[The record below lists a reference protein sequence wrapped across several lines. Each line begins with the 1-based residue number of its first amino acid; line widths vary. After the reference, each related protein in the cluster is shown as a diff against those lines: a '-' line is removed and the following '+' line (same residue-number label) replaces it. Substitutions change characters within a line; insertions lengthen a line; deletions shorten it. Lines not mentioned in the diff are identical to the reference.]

1 MSKREQIIATLREKA
16 GIKQEVFDS
25 TYDIFL
31 KLKEVLQ
38 EYAVEVNELL
48 EGADKR
54 IRMIYQDRGKYEA
67 QLQVAS
73 DIIIFSM
80 HSNVFMFDRAN
91 IIWRNSY
98 VEKNPLNAYCGV
110 INIYNF
116 LTDSLK
122 YNRMD
127 DEGYLIGRIFVNREF
142 QYLVEGKRQVTARHE
157 NFGNGTITTESLIDI
172 VENCI
177 NYAVAEFDLLVPPY
191 DLSKQVTVE
200 QLNTKIEHSKLQT
213 GKRLG
218 YQYRSDDV

>member
-1 MSKREQIIATLREKA
+1 MSKREEILST
-16 GIKQEVFDS
+16 IKDKVGVKQQVYDN
-25 TYDIFL
+25 TYEIFL

-38 EYAVEVNELL
+38 EYAVEINENL

-54 IRMIYQDRGKYEA
+54 VRMIYQDRGKFEV

-73 DIIIFSM
+73 DVIIFSM
-80 HSNVFMFDRAN
+80 HSNVFMFDRSN
-91 IIWRNSY
+91 VIWRNSY
-98 VEKNPLNAYCGV
+98 VEKSPANAYCGV

-116 LTDSLK
+116 LSDSLK

-127 DEGYLIGRIFVNREF
+127 DEGYLIGRIFINREY
-142 QYLVEGKRQVTARHE
+142 QYLVEGKRQVTARHDS
-157 NFGNGTITTESLIDI
+157 FGSGAITSEALIDI
-172 VENCI
+172 IENCI

-191 DLSKQVTVE
+191 DLVKQVTVE